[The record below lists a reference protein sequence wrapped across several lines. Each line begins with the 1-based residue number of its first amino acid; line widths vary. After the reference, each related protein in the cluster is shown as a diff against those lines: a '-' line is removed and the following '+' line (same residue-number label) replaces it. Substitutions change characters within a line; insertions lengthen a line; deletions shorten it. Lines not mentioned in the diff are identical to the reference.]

1 MKRSFGDLIQFRQSC
16 CGATSLMTC
25 CTAVAYRLSNQMV
38 WMNQLVWLTIKK
50 NLTVSFIDNLA
61 HCQHKH
67 LLSHQITSYDCF
79 VYVHVNVSRGEIKET
94 KAGLGL
100 LECLVYQELQW
111 VSLWIALPLT
121 KTFHIHP
128 S

>member
-1 MKRSFGDLIQFRQSC
+1 MISWDPLK
-16 CGATSLMTC
+16 
-25 CTAVAYRLSNQMV
+25 AVNNPSHE
-38 WMNQLVWLTIKK
+38 KK
-50 NLTVSFIDNLA
+50 LWRNNF
-61 HCQHKH
+61 
-67 LLSHQITSYDCF
+67 ITSYDCF
-79 VYVHVNVSRGEIKET
+79 VYVHVSRGEIKET

-111 VSLWIALPLT
+111 VSLWITLPLT